1 MAQYN
6 HIQSTS
12 SSSWTIAH
20 NLGTNAEVIDVYVAN
35 SGNLEKIFPLSVQ
48 HTDINTIT
56 VTFTTGFTGN
66 ARVVG

>member
-20 NLGTNAEVIDVYVAN
+20 NLGTNAGVIDVYVVN